1 MVDSSTYHL
10 LYVFFLI
17 LFQVIGYSCDNLQSA
32 LKMYNGMLFMK
43 ATKLAV
49 KRRRPKNPVV
59 TVDGRLEV
67 LNVHLTNVCEDYPSL
82 DMDEKC

>member
-1 MVDSSTYHL
+1 
-10 LYVFFLI
+10 
-17 LFQVIGYSCDNLQSA
+17 
-32 LKMYNGMLFMK
+32 MLFMK

-59 TVDGRLEV
+59 AVDGRLEV
-67 LNVHLTNVCEDYPSL
+67 LNVHLTNACEDYPSL